1 MARKFNNPPSNKK
14 AQGGSYSSPPGRNT
28 RIQKD
33 TKKDQTKPHT
43 NPHKINQTSSN
54 APQTLQKFTPPPPP
68 APTQAKPLTE
78 SGKNNLAKLASINKL
93 MGTNLPAA
101 NVKIS

>member
-14 AQGGSYSSPPGRNT
+14 PQGGSYSNPPQRNT

-33 TKKDQTKPHT
+33 NKKDQPKSNN
-43 NPHKINQTSSN
+43 NPPKITQPLNT
-54 APQTLQKFTPPPPP
+54 PQNSQKFVPPPPP
-68 APTQAKPLTE
+68 PVQTKPMTE

-93 MGTNLPAA
+93 MGNNLPAA
-101 NVKIS
+101 NIKIST